1 MITVDK
7 LTYSYT
13 KKPFIKE
20 MSFTVSKGEIF
31 GFLGPSGAG
40 KSTLQKILIGM
51 LPTYQGSAMVNGVE
65 CRKHTNSF
73 YEQIGVDFEFSTM
86 YEKLTAKENL
96 TFFASLYKKQTLSIN
111 ELLSAVGLQNDADKR
126 VSEYSKGM
134 KSRLNFVKAL
144 LHDPDVLFLDEPTSG
159 LDPTNSRIMKDII
172 LAQKEKGKTILITTH
187 NMQDAAELCDRVAF
201 IVNGEIM
208 ALNSPHDLIMSR
220 GATKVTYT
228 WMENNQERSG
238 FCKLKEIAHDN
249 TLKLL
254 IKENRLQSIH
264 SSEPTLNDIFME
276 ITGRTLV

>member
-51 LPTYQGSAMVNGVE
+51 LPAYQGTAMVNGVE

-96 TFFASLYKKQTLSIN
+96 TF
-111 ELLSAVGLQNDADKR
+111 LLR
-126 VSEYSKGM
+126 FT
-134 KSRLNFVKAL
+134 KSRPFQSMNFYRLSVCR
-144 LHDPDVLFLDEPTSG
+144 T
-159 LDPTNSRIMKDII
+159 
-172 LAQKEKGKTILITTH
+172 
-187 NMQDAAELCDRVAF
+187 MQISVCR
-201 IVNGEIM
+201 NTQ
-208 ALNSPHDLIMSR
+208 R
-220 GATKVTYT
+220 G
-228 WMENNQERSG
+228 
-238 FCKLKEIAHDN
+238 
-249 TLKLL
+249 
-254 IKENRLQSIH
+254 
-264 SSEPTLNDIFME
+264 
-276 ITGRTLV
+276 